1 MHIVDPETHPLS
13 ADAVYTPKAHT
24 LEEAQ
29 DFENSVGLDN
39 IVIVQPSIYG
49 TDNSCLLSALR
60 ALGPNRARG
69 VVVFDPTSISAQDLR
84 DWHAAGVRGA
94 RLNLMSQ
101 GRPPPNAEEL
111 TRLLHGYADA
121 LRPMGWVLQIYAPLQ
136 LMNVLERLIP
146 DLGVRVVI
154 DHMGGPSLSSAPA
167 GVEPLDPYDMPGFAS
182 LVNLLRAGQTFVKL
196 SAPYRNTKA
205 KDYGDLEP
213 LQKELLRVAGKNR
226 VVFATDW
233 PHTRFEGLDIRP
245 WVERV
250 FEMCAGDA
258 VLIDRIFRGN
268 AEDLWDVQPQN
279 VV

>member
-111 TRLLHGYADA
+111 TGVLHGYADA

-154 DHMGGPSLSSAPA
+154 DHMGGPSLSSAAA

-213 LQKELLRVAGKNR
+213 LQKELLRVAGRNR

>member
-111 TRLLHGYADA
+111 TGVLHGYADA

-154 DHMGGPSLSSAPA
+154 DHMGGPSLSSAAA

-182 LVNLLRAGQTFVKL
+182 LVNLLRAGHTFVKL

-213 LQKELLRVAGKNR
+213 LQKELLRVAGRNR

>member
-111 TRLLHGYADA
+111 TGVLHGYADA

-154 DHMGGPSLSSAPA
+154 DHMGGPSLSSAAA

-182 LVNLLRAGQTFVKL
+182 LVNLLRAGHTFVKL